1 MASARDIRRRIRAV
15 KNIEKITNAMKMVAA
30 ARLKKAQN
38 RAEAARPYAQKIR
51 EVMANLAASAGD
63 IQHPLLAQR
72 EEQRVAFVI
81 IGAERGLAG
90 SYNANVMNAA
100 LHAIGDR
107 DPSDVKLV
115 LMGRKAVGFFR
126 RKPYEIVARLESPS
140 GEVLFG
146 DVRRV
151 SAQVRNMFERE
162 EVDAVYLVYARFITA
177 MRQQP
182 TVVKLLPMVRP
193 SAEEV
198 APPEFEFE
206 PSAREL
212 LGVLLP
218 RYIDT
223 QVYQALVEAQAS
235 EQGAR
240 MTAMSA
246 ATQNA
251 GEMIETLTLAYNKAR
266 QAAITKEIT
275 EIVTS
280 AEAQK

>member
-151 SAQVRNMFERE
+151 TAQVRNMFEHA

-212 LGVLLP
+212 LGALLP